1 MSKWDPEKYLVFQ
14 RQRTQPAIDLAKR
27 VADRKPDT
35 IADIGCGP
43 GNSTAVLKAVF
54 PDASS
59 VLGIDNSTEMI
70 ERARKDHKGIDFAVA
85 SAAELSGSYDL
96 LFSNAC
102 LQWIPDHE
110 QLIPQLMAHL
120 TDGGALAVQIPMNQE
135 EPLFRAIHAVVS
147 DGKWGFSHSVSGQN
161 KVLSPDSYFNILS
174 GCSTRFEMWETVY
187 YHALPSHEH
196 LMQWVRETRLR
207 PYLSV
212 LEAPEQRSLEQEI
225 LDKARDSYPV
235 MGSGEI
241 ILRFRRF
248 FFIACKN

>member
-14 RQRTQPAIDLAKR
+14 QQRTQPAIDLAKR

-59 VLGIDNSTEMI
+59 VLGIDNSAEMI

-120 TDGGALAVQIPMNQE
+120 TDGGALAVQIPMNQSMRLCRMGNGDS
-135 EPLFRAIHAVVS
+135 PTVFP
-147 DGKWGFSHSVSGQN
+147 GK
-161 KVLSPDSYFNILS
+161 
-174 GCSTRFEMWETVY
+174 TRFFHPIPISTFYPAARRV
-187 YHALPSHEH
+187 
-196 LMQWVRETRLR
+196 LR
-207 PYLSV
+207 CGKPF
-212 LEAPEQRSLEQEI
+212 
-225 LDKARDSYPV
+225 
-235 MGSGEI
+235 I
-241 ILRFRRF
+241 ITP
-248 FFIACKN
+248 CPPMST

>member
-1 MSKWDPEKYLVFQ
+1 MGG
-14 RQRTQPAIDLAKR
+14 R
-27 VADRKPDT
+27 
-35 IADIGCGP
+35 
-43 GNSTAVLKAVF
+43 GNYYIAVF
-54 PDASS
+54 KINMRPVFFYAVGAHKRRKLILCYR
-59 VLGIDNSTEMI
+59 VLCKKIFLYFFN
-70 ERARKDHKGIDFAVA
+70 ALFAVA